1 MKQKI
6 TDAEAF
12 EAAKT
17 LHNYCLQYHCKKVCA
32 GCMFIITNKNSVM
45 KDCCRL
51 EFPVEE
57 WDFRGAWSRRA
68 AKK

>member
-17 LHNYCLQYHCKKVCA
+17 LQNYCMQY
-32 GCMFIITNKNSVM
+32 TLVM
-45 KDCCRL
+45 KTPAEVEVFRP
-51 EFPVEE
+51 EFK
-57 WDFRGAWSRRA
+57 RKYA
-68 AKK
+68 AKKKRKAARK